1 MRGGATPYIPT
12 YYVDA
17 SNAKNVITC
26 TYNGSCIS
34 TDYVSSLPST
44 EGTRKY
50 FINSA
55 VANTIIMCI
64 SPNNSGICT
73 ASSTPFTYVDTAIH
87 YFIDGGDPTGKSI
100 IQCDAVNQCITINNN
115 LGGIYITD
123 VEEEK
128 FIRCDG
134 NKACTYSTTS
144 FTSTNTIQFDSS
156 SNTFKYRNAKA
167 TSIDIAQTNAYE
179 ILSAEEATQIFNS
192 NSIALV
198 KVTPTAIIKGKNN
211 NNFFYILIN
220 IPFITL
226 ILIFLKNNNNIFFK
240 KKIII

>member
-44 EGTRKY
+44 EGTKKY

-55 VANTIIMCI
+55 VANTIIMCV

-73 ASSTPFTYVDTAIH
+73 ASPTPFSYVDSEIH
-87 YFIDGGDPTGKSI
+87 YFVDGGDPTGKSI
-100 IQCDAVNQCITINNN
+100 IHCDAVNQCISIKNS

-123 VEEEK
+123 VEK
-128 FIRCDG
+128 KSFIKCDG
-134 NKACTYSTTS
+134 NNACTYSTST
-144 FTSTNTIQFDSS
+144 FTSTNTILFDSS
-156 SNTFKYRNAKA
+156 SNTFKYRNTDV
-167 TSIDIAQTNAYE
+167 TSVDITQTNAYE
-179 ILSAEEATQIFNS
+179 ILSAKEATQVFNS

-198 KVTPTAIIKGKNN
+198 KVTPNAIIKGKNN
-211 NNFFYILIN
+211 YNFLYVLID
-220 IPFITL
+220 IIFI
-226 ILIFLKNNNNIFFK
+226 ILIFFFFK
-240 KKIII
+240 KKNNYIKYIS